1 MTSPVNCLAE
11 GSLPFVHS
19 TQISVAAQPPVGG
32 IRSAARAP
40 NDSTAKTAVAAPS
53 ANKRVDGEL
62 NRDHPD
68 SIRITPIF
76 CFYLGEREPYPQI
89 KS

>member
-1 MTSPVNCLAE
+1 MIASQKLQLLRP
-11 GSLPFVHS
+11 
-19 TQISVAAQPPVGG
+19 
-32 IRSAARAP
+32 R
-40 NDSTAKTAVAAPS
+40 

-62 NRDHPD
+62 NRDYPD